1 MKVLKYIL
9 LIFILVPYYSCS
21 DKENFD
27 WLLGDWI
34 RTNEEAGRTTY
45 ESWTKI
51 SHTEY
56 RSFGFTLSENDTV
69 WKEVLSLEKKDNKW
83 VLWADIYGEDGPVPF
98 DVTEIEKGRFKCEN
112 QENSFPEVILY
123 FKDGEKLKAIISAD
137 DMLLSFDY
145 IFEKTEDLKK

>member
-1 MKVLKYIL
+1 MNSIKYAFPLLIL
-9 LIFILVPYYSCS
+9 LSLTSCS
-21 DKENFD
+21 NNKNFD

-51 SHTEY
+51 SDSEY
-56 RSFGFTLSENDTV
+56 RSNGFTLAEKDTI
-69 WKEVLSLEKKDNKW
+69 WKEELSLVKKNNEW
-83 VLWADIYGEDGPVPF
+83 ELIADIYGEEGPVPF
-98 DVTEIEKGRFKCEN
+98 KVTEIENGRFKCEN
-112 QENSFPEVILY
+112 KENSFPEVIIY